1 MASTVVNQQNAGL
14 GTMETDQLLD
24 LFNFSSA
31 SASDVAPMAAAADD
45 GDGDALITESTAVD
59 ATGQVRE
66 KGRRSVLDD
75 IGDLWDERQ
84 YDEEFDLSSFLETM
98 NK

>member
-1 MASTVVNQQNAGL
+1 VVNQQNAGL

-31 SASDVAPMAAAADD
+31 PAGDVAPMAADD
-45 GDGDALITESTAVD
+45 TGGDGVGITESTAVD
-59 ATGQVRE
+59 ATGQLRE
-66 KGRRSVLDD
+66 KGRRSVLDE
-75 IGDLWDERQ
+75 IGELWDERQ
-84 YDEEFDLSSFLETM
+84 YDEEFDLTSFLETM

>member
-24 LFNFSSA
+24 LFSFSSA
-31 SASDVAPMAAAADD
+31 AAGDVAPMAAGGGPDD
-45 GDGDALITESTAVD
+45 DVEGITESTAVD

-66 KGRRSVLDD
+66 KGRRTVLDE
-75 IGDLWDERQ
+75 IGDLWDEKQ
-84 YDEEFDLSSFLETM
+84 YDAEFDLTTFLESM